1 MQHDVI
7 VVGAGPAGMAAA
19 RAARNQG
26 ERVLLVDDNPG
37 LGGQIWR
44 GREDLRLEGVELGLG
59 KTLTEWRGE
68 AKRLILAC
76 GARELLLPFPGW
88 TLPHVV
94 GAGGLQALVKQGL
107 AIQGKRVVVCG
118 SGPLLLAVATNLR
131 KAGAEVLRVAEQAPW
146 KNLFAFGLGL
156 WRWPEKIFEA
166 LGYATPVYRAGLWPV
181 EAWEGGVTLSDGSKM
196 TCDYVACGFGLV
208 ANGELARLLGC
219 RMNGSLVEVD
229 DWQRTSVEGVYAVG
243 EMTGIGGVEKAE
255 AEGRAA
261 GARQRVTE
269 KWRSF
274 ATALTRTFAL
284 RDELR
289 ALAKPDTIVCRC
301 EDVRWGRIAAMS
313 GKRQARLEARCGMGA
328 CQGRLCG
335 PALEWMCG
343 WGPENP
349 RPPLFPVS
357 VREFL
362 GDCDAPG
369 HPPAGNSL

>member
-1 MQHDVI
+1 MQYDLI
-7 VVGAGPAGMAAA
+7 VVGGGPAGMAAA
-19 RAARNQG
+19 RAARDQG
-26 ERVLLVDDNPG
+26 ERVLLLDDNPG

-59 KTLTEWRGE
+59 HTLTEWRGE

-88 TLPHVV
+88 TMPHVV

-118 SGPLLLAVATNLR
+118 SGPLLLAVAANLR
-131 KAGAEVLRVAEQAPW
+131 KAGAEVPRVAEQAPW
-146 KNLFAFGLGL
+146 EKLLTFGLGL
-156 WRWPEKIFEA
+156 WRWPSKIFEA
-166 LGYATPVYRAGLWPV
+166 VGYATSGYRAGLWPV
-181 EAWEGGVTLSDGSKM
+181 EAWEGGVTLSDGSKIN
-196 TCDYVACGFGLV
+196 CDYVACGFGLV

-219 RMNGSLVEVD
+219 RMNGGLVAVD

-261 GARQRVTE
+261 GARQRVTGN
-269 KWRSF
+269 WGAF
-274 ATALTRTFAL
+274 ASALAKAFAL
-284 RDELR
+284 REELR
-289 ALAKPDTIVCRC
+289 ALATAETIVCRC
-301 EDVRWGRIAAMS
+301 EDVRWGRIATMG

-328 CQGRLCG
+328 CQARICG

-343 WGPENP
+343 WGPENV
-349 RPPLFPVS
+349 RPPLFPLS

-362 GDCDAPG
+362 RDRDEAG
-369 HPPAGNSL
+369 HPPTGHSL